1 MAPRSHDD
9 SFGFTPSHYYAHTRS
24 TPCSSADRRI
34 IDWELTAGIVAQLA
48 RPLVH
53 ARFGP
58 HSDNHFSSSHTDRW
72 VVNVPRIGIPRPRER
87 QL

>member
-9 SFGFTPSHYYAHTRS
+9 SFGFTPSHYAHTRS

-34 IDWELTAGIVAQLA
+34 IAWELTAGIIAQLA

-53 ARFGP
+53 VRFGP
-58 HSDNHFSSSHTDRW
+58 HSDNHFSSGHTDRW
-72 VVNVPRIGIPRPRER
+72 VANVPRIGLPRPRER